1 MMMIMIIII
10 VIIMMMIILI
20 MIIETENIQ
29 LRFLQRTKKIDLNE
43 IHINLLFVKVAV
55 GRSQRCL

>member
-1 MMMIMIIII
+1 
-10 VIIMMMIILI
+10 MIILT

-29 LRFLQRTKKIDLNE
+29 LKVFTENEKIDLNE
-43 IHINLLFVKVAV
+43 VHINLLFVKVAV